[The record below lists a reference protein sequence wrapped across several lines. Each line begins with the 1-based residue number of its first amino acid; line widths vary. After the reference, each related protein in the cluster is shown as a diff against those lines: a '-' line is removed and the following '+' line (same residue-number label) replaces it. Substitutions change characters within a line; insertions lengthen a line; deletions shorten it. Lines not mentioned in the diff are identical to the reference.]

1 MSEETYWQQGD
12 QRAYSPL
19 RGRRTADAVVVGGG
33 LTGLTVALWLCRA
46 GLRVVLLE
54 ANTLGSGSTACCLGR
69 VSLFERRF
77 AVKAGKT
84 LRAGMG
90 QRLRKLSAEC
100 LSHFARAQPGENSL
114 MGLADA
120 GRPASGRRTSMR
132 GEGRIS
138 QSGHFCRNRNVL
150 FVSLCGEG
158 MSAASKHGGAASAAV
173 SAFSGPS
180 GRKTRIMHL

>member
-19 RGRRTADAVVVGGG
+19 RGRGEHAGFRLHG
-33 LTGLTVALWLCRA
+33 LL
-46 GLRVVLLE
+46 
-54 ANTLGSGSTACCLGR
+54 SGKGQS
-69 VSLFERRF
+69 VERRF

-120 GRPASGRRTSMR
+120 GRPASRWRTSK
-132 GEGRIS
+132 GGDGRIS

>member
-69 VSLFERRF
+69 VSLLSGVSLSRLEKRF
-77 AVKAGKT
+77 GQEWASAYGSFQQNAFHTLQELSREKTVSWDWQTLDDRLLAGEHPC
-84 LRAGMG
+84 
-90 QRLRKLSAEC
+90 AEK
-100 LSHFARAQPGENSL
+100 
-114 MGLADA
+114 DA
-120 GRPASGRRTSMR
+120 
-132 GEGRIS
+132 
-138 QSGHFCRNRNVL
+138 FRNRNVL

>member
-69 VSLFERRF
+69 VSLL
-77 AVKAGKT
+77 G
-84 LRAGMG
+84 G
-90 QRLRKLSAEC
+90 
-100 LSHFARAQPGENSL
+100 
-114 MGLADA
+114 
-120 GRPASGRRTSMR
+120 
-132 GEGRIS
+132 
-138 QSGHFCRNRNVL
+138 
-150 FVSLCGEG
+150 VSLSRLEKRFGQEW
-158 MSAASKHGGAASAAV
+158 ASAYRDEPVVVTGLTTAFDNAV
-173 SAFSGPS
+173 GIFWAAAGQC
-180 GRKTRIMHL
+180 T